1 MSSGAMPPNSENGKR
16 FIHDPKIE
24 GTAETKASIKLMF
37 TSTDSKDVRAGL
49 R

>member
-24 GTAETKASIKLMF
+24 GITETKASIKLSF
-37 TSTDSKDVRAGL
+37 CSTDQREVNY
-49 R
+49 